1 MRLAAPLGKDD
12 RNVLATPRQRAVHKG
27 GVIAP
32 PPLLEHAR
40 ETTTDERRP
49 LRKAACRIAVMIRV
63 RRHIV
68 NGSLV
73 LPPEGTPADLT
84 RVKRMK
90 RSATPLPS
98 GPDIDRAGID
108 AEKLRLLLES

>member
-40 ETTTDERRP
+40 ETTADERRP
-49 LRKAACRIAVMIRV
+49 LRKAACRIAVMIHV
-63 RRHIV
+63 RRRIV
-68 NGSLV
+68 NRSLV
-73 LPPEGTPADLT
+73 LLPEGTPADFKARQKDEALGDA
-84 RVKRMK
+84 V
-90 RSATPLPS
+90 AF
-98 GPDIDRAGID
+98 GP
-108 AEKLRLLLES
+108 